1 MEVVFLRSFLDD
13 IKKIS
18 DKKLKAKIKV
28 FIIELEHADTLD
40 EISNVIKIKGFSTA
54 YRLRIGDYR
63 LGFFK
68 DDNIIELARFVKRND
83 IYKVFP

>member
-1 MEVVFLRSFLDD
+1 MEVVFLSSFLDD

-28 FIIELEHADTLD
+28 FIIDLEHADTLD

>member
-1 MEVVFLRSFLDD
+1 MEVVFLRSFLHD

-28 FIIELEHADTLD
+28 IILELENADTLD
-40 EISNVIKIKGFSTA
+40 EISNVIKMKGFSTA

>member
-28 FIIELEHADTLD
+28 FIIELEHAETLE

>member
-1 MEVVFLRSFLDD
+1 MEVVFLSSFLDD

>member
-1 MEVVFLRSFLDD
+1 M
-13 IKKIS
+13 
-18 DKKLKAKIKV
+18 KAKIKV
-28 FIIELEHADTLD
+28 FIIELEHAETLE